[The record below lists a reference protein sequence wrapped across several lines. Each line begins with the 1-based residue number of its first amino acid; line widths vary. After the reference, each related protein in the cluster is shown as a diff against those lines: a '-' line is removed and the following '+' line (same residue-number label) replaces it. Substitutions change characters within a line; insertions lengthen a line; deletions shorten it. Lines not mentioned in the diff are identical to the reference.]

1 MDSTQDVENEVKS
14 APSLDIGERLQ
25 IIRGINGLSQRELA
39 KRAKVTNSTISLIE
53 QGRVSPSVGS
63 LEKVLSG
70 IPMSLGEFFEPNL
83 LEALKVFYESSD
95 MPDVGVH
102 GFRSLLL
109 GCMKTKR
116 DFSMTVD
123 HYLPGSDGGLVDEK
137 HSGEFGGVVIE
148 GELEVT
154 VGTQV
159 QVLTK
164 GEGFYFVRDRVY
176 RFRNISDRECVVV
189 ATRSGDLNP
198 HGN

>member
-1 MDSTQDVENEVKS
+1 MDSIQDDHVDEKPGSNF
-14 APSLDIGERLQ
+14 DIGERLQ

-83 LEALKVFYESSD
+83 LEALKVFYEVGD

-116 DFSMTVD
+116 DFSMTID
-123 HYLPGSDGGLVDEK
+123 HYRPGSDSGEVDEK
-137 HSGEFGGVVIE
+137 HSGEFGGIVIE
-148 GELEVT
+148 GELEVS
-154 VGTQV
+154 VGKQV
-159 QVLTK
+159 KVVK
-164 GEGFYFVRDRVY
+164 EGEGFYFVRSRVY
-176 RFRNISDRECVVV
+176 RFRNISNRECVVV